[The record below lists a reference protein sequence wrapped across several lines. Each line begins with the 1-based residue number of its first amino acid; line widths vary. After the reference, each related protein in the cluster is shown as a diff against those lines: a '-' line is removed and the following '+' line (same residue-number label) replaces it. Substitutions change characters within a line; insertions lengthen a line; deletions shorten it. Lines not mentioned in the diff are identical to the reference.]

1 MSIILHIETATKNC
15 SVALSSSEKLL
26 ALEEHYSDNYS
37 HSEQLHGFIQTVLK
51 KADLQMSS
59 IDAVAVSKGPGSY
72 TGLRIGVA
80 AAKGICFA
88 LDLPLIAINSLQ
100 VLAGK
105 VNLTEETL
113 LFPMFDAR
121 RMEVYTMVLN
131 EKKEILEPTFA
142 EIITGNSFETLS
154 KDKKWIFMGEGAQK
168 CKALFNALYI
178 EYRDDL
184 KFPSTQEMIPLAW
197 EAFKEKK
204 FEDVA
209 YFEPFYLKE
218 FYTTA
223 KKIQD

>member
-1 MSIILHIETATKNC
+1 MSFILHIETATKNC
-15 SVALSSSEKLL
+15 SVALSHSGKLL
-26 ALEEHYSDNYS
+26 ALKENYSENYS
-37 HSEQLHGFIQTVLK
+37 HSEQLHGFIEKVFK
-51 KADLQMSS
+51 KADIQMSS

-88 LDLPLIAINSLQ
+88 LDLPLIGINSLQ

-105 VNLTEETL
+105 VNLIEETL

-131 EKKEILEPTFA
+131 EKKDILKPTFA
-142 EIITGNSFETLS
+142 EVINEKSFEKLPR
-154 KDKKWIFMGEGAQK
+154 DKKWIFIGEGAQK
-168 CKALFNALYI
+168 CKSILDFPHINYI
-178 EYRDDL
+178 EDI
-184 KFPSTQEMIPLAW
+184 KFPSTREMIPLAW

-204 FEDVA
+204 FENIA

-218 FYTTA
+218 FLSSA
-223 KKIQD
+223 KKI

>member
-1 MSIILHIETATKNC
+1 M
-15 SVALSSSEKLL
+15 ALKENYSE
-26 ALEEHYSDNYS
+26 NYS
-37 HSEQLHGFIQTVLK
+37 HSEQLHVFIQKVLK
-51 KADLQMSS
+51 KADMQASF

-88 LDLPLIAINSLQ
+88 LDLPLIGINSLE

-105 VNLTEETL
+105 VNLIEETL

-131 EKKEILEPTFA
+131 EKKEVLKPTFA
-142 EIITGNSFETLS
+142 EIITENSFDSFPKTKSGLLWEKVLKS
-154 KDKKWIFMGEGAQK
+154 VKPS
-168 CKALFNALYI
+168 LNAPHI
-178 EYRDDL
+178 DYRDDL
-184 KFPSTQEMIPLAW
+184 KFPSTKEMIPLAW
-197 EAFKEKK
+197 ESYKVKK

-218 FYTTA
+218 FFTNA
-223 KKIQD
+223 KKKI